1 MAFVS
6 TSNVSP
12 PIPSPVTNSGS
23 PLPSQPAT
31 TPPSVTAVPDLA
43 VAATAVRF
51 PVCRADGREFANFQE
66 IEALLAGEPGG
77 QFLLGRNRS
86 WHGGIHVT
94 ASSMPHH
101 QSKHPLRC
109 MMDGTVIA
117 YRLNRGYPTT
127 EWCGQPLAFSN
138 GFCLIRHDYCSP
150 PAPVTQNPDGAAAA
164 SSMPAQRNRLRLYS
178 LYMHLADYQHYQPEV
193 IQERTL
199 TLLKKL
205 YVRNGNDAN
214 RRLGKLAAGSII
226 TLLDVPSCSLQI
238 QDQGVT
244 RTLRFLKG
252 KVTQKAAGSQT
263 RVRLQAE
270 VWMAD
275 CEEYVR
281 HGQQPRTTG
290 GATAPAYW
298 QISVK
303 ARLRN
308 PYPIYRSRADLL
320 ADQAPEGR
328 LQVGSTLQFKRGD
341 LQTQLLGGVSKQIV
355 PCELLAGVSGSSTE
369 PVTGVVW
376 VVVDAHQWELQPQ
389 APTEFDAVVTCSVP
403 IAAGDPVGFLGLH
416 QSPSEPLALGGYQDE
431 YRVHIELFS
440 DEEATV
446 LQRFL
451 QNEAGVDAGQSLLHL
466 QGQEALF
473 DRVQVEGGISF
484 NDRCQCPDPDQWL
497 PIRSRVTDASGQ
509 SWCEL
514 GPVKSGFAALN
525 SVYVREQ
532 EVSPIRQLDLARQ
545 GFTLM
550 QGQDSAG
557 GIVLAEQTIPTLF
570 ATIHQQLD
578 SNHDGEI
585 SADEIAAALNSTENR
600 EKLNKLIIQHP
611 SEWGSAYQQQIEQ
624 YLQQLIGQ
632 SSNETGRQ
640 LLDLERQ
647 RLRTMQ
653 IDVIGRSLYAFHPLF
668 LISHLI
674 VLAEQAALVVLEM
687 LELLAPGI
695 SQQDCTLLLTYL
707 NRYMPKYQINT
718 PLRICHF
725 LSQVAHES
733 NFSPHAENLN
743 YRAER
748 MREIYGCNGG
758 PAKYLPAEDD
768 CLNGR
773 KPEREGLWS
782 NEDQYA
788 HHPQALANLVYSG
801 RMENGTEASGDGYK
815 YRGRGLIQ
823 LTGRDNYT
831 CYTEVHNNFYPGDP
845 KDFLQDPDLLVNDLR
860 YAVESACFYWQ
871 KRGVNEVADL
881 DSVANVTIKVNGGS
895 NGLADRTTRF
905 LAIKNYYSSQG
916 LI

>member
-1 MAFVS
+1 MEFVS
-6 TSNVSP
+6 TSNDFP
-12 PIPSPVTNSGS
+12 PIPSSVTSSGS
-23 PLPSQPAT
+23 PLPLQPAT
-31 TPPSVTAVPDLA
+31 PPPSVTATPDLA

-66 IEALLAGEPGG
+66 IEALLAGESGG
-77 QFLLGRNRS
+77 QFLLGSNRS

-94 ASSMPHH
+94 AASMPHH
-101 QSKHPLRC
+101 QSQHPLRC
-109 MMDGTVIA
+109 MMDGTVVA
-117 YRLNRGYPTT
+117 YRLNRCYP
-127 EWCGQPLAFSN
+127 WVQWRGRPLAFSN
-138 GFCLIRHDYCSP
+138 GFCLIQHDYCSP
-150 PAPVTQNPDGAAAA
+150 PAPVTQTPDEPAAAN
-164 SSMPAQRNRLRLYS
+164 SMPASCNRLRLYS

-205 YVRNGNDAN
+205 YVRKGNDVN

-226 TLLDVPSCSLQI
+226 TLLDVPSCSLQT
-238 QDQGVT
+238 QEQGAT

-252 KVTQKAAGSQT
+252 KVTQKAAGSQS

-270 VWMAD
+270 VWIAD
-275 CEEYVR
+275 CEEYVC
-281 HGQQPRTTG
+281 HGQQARTTG

-308 PYPIYRSRADLL
+308 PYPIYRSRAELL

-328 LQVGSTLQFKRGD
+328 LQVGSTLQFKRGA
-341 LQTQLLGGVSKQIV
+341 LQTHLLEGVSKQIA
-355 PCELLAGVSGSSTE
+355 PCELLVGVSGSSTE

-376 VVVDAHQWELQPQ
+376 VVVDAHELELQPQ
-389 APTEFDAVVTCSVP
+389 APTEFDTVVTCSVL

-416 QSPSEPLALGGYQDE
+416 QSPCEPLALGGYQDE

-440 DEEATV
+440 DEEASV

-451 QNEAGVDAGQSLLHL
+451 QNEAGVEAGQSLLHL

-509 SWCEL
+509 RWCEL

-532 EVSPIRQLDLARQ
+532 EVSPIRQLDLAQQ

-550 QGQDSAG
+550 QAQDSAG
-557 GIVLAEQTIPTLF
+557 GIVLAGQAIPTLF

-578 SNHDGEI
+578 SNHDGQL

-600 EKLNKLIIQHP
+600 EKLNKLIVQHS
-611 SEWGSAYQQQIEQ
+611 SEWGSAYQQQVEQ

-733 NFSPHAENLN
+733 NFKPHAENMN

-748 MREIYGCNGG
+748 MREIYGCTGG

-782 NEDQYA
+782 NEEQYA

-801 RMENGTEASGDGYK
+801 RMENGTEASGDGFK

-823 LTGRDNYT
+823 LTGRRNYRL
-831 CYTEVHNNFYPGDP
+831 YTQTHNEKFTDDP
-845 KDFLQDPDLLVNDLR
+845 IDFIQNPDLLVTDLK
-860 YAVESACFYWQ
+860 YSVESACFYWW
-871 KRGVNEVADL
+871 KYSINTAADL
-881 DSVANVTIKVNGGS
+881 DSVANVTKKVNGGS
-895 NGLADRTTRF
+895 NGLPERETK
-905 LAIKNYYSSQG
+905 LMIIKSYYSSRG